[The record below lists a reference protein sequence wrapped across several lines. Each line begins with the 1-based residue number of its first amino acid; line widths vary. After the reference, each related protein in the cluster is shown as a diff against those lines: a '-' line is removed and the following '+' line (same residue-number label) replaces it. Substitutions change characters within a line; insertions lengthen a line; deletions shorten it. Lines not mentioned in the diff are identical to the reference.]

1 MDATEKVLNAMKTAG
16 TALRAAEIVKLSGLD
31 QKSVDK
37 AMKELKTRELIF
49 SPKKCCWQAKG

>member
-16 TALRAAEIVKLSGLD
+16 TALRAAEIAKLSGLD

-49 SPKKCCWQAKG
+49 SPKKCCWQAK